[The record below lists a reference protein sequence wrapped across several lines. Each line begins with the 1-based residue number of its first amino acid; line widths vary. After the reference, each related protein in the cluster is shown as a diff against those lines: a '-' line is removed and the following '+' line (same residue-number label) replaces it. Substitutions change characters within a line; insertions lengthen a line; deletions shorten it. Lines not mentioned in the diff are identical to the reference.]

1 MVPPFPRRRGRRV
14 LPLVAALLLA
24 ACTSTS
30 LPSPSPEPATASPS
44 RPTDEPTSVP
54 GSSTPGPGGSVDPVY
69 AAIAA
74 QIEQIRGLHHTA
86 DVTPV
91 VIDKATLRQNLEAD
105 FDESNQPGAV
115 EASERLLKALGL
127 LPPDLKLREEVIN
140 LQAGQ
145 VVGYYSPKRDEL
157 FVVSTAGGIGP
168 TQRATYAHEYTH
180 QLQDQNF
187 GLDKM
192 DFDSTD
198 QSDRSLARL
207 ALVEG
212 DAVTAQTR
220 WMQAN
225 LTAEDLGQIF
235 ADASDPAV
243 LQALQGAPAIL
254 RETAFFPYQEGAIL
268 VSTLMVRSGYK
279 GVDDAFASPPDSTE
293 QILHPEKYLQ
303 REPPTAVTVPAD
315 LPSKLGAGWSSGG
328 TDTLGEL
335 QLRIWLNEGGV
346 SSSAASRAAAGWGG
360 DRVMLLDGPNG
371 ATAVALITEW
381 DTPADATEFATAAKT
396 ALGGLKLTG
405 LVSQAA
411 GPTQVRV
418 AIGSSAAD
426 LLAALG
432 G

>member
-1 MVPPFPRRRGRRV
+1 MFAPIARRRGGRV
-14 LPLVAALLLA
+14 VPLAASLLLV
-24 ACTSTS
+24 ACTSTG
-30 LPSPSPEPATASPS
+30 LPSPSPERSTAPTAQPTRELTPAPS
-44 RPTDEPTSVP
+44 SD
-54 GSSTPGPGGSVDPVY
+54 PGPRGSIDPVY
-69 AAIAA
+69 ASIAA
-74 QIEQIRGLHHTA
+74 QVEQIRGLHHTA

-127 LPPDLKLREEVIN
+127 LPPDAKLRDEVIN

-157 FVVSTAGGIGP
+157 FVVGTAGGIGP

-187 GLDKM
+187 GLEKLG
-192 DFDSTD
+192 FDSTD

-243 LQALQGAPAIL
+243 LEALQGAPPIL
-254 RETAFFPYQEGAIL
+254 RDTAFFPYQEGAIL

-279 GVDDAFASPPDSTE
+279 GVDDGFASPPDSTE

-303 REPPTAVTVPAD
+303 RDPPITVTVPVD
-315 LPSKLGAGWSSGG
+315 LPSRLAPGWSDGG

-335 QLRIWLNEGGV
+335 QLRIWLAQGGI
-346 SSSAASRAAAGWGG
+346 SSAAASRAAAGWGG
-360 DRVMLLDGPNG
+360 DRVMLLDGPG
-371 ATAVALITEW
+371 GTTAIALITEW
-381 DTPADATEFATAAKT
+381 DSPADASEFATAAKT
-396 ALGGLKLTG
+396 ALVGLKLTG
-405 LVSQAA
+405 LVSQVGGAS
-411 GPTQVRV
+411 QVRV
-418 AIGSSAAD
+418 AIGSSAAEVM
-426 LLAALG
+426 ASLG

>member
-1 MVPPFPRRRGRRV
+1 MLLPFARRRGRRV
-14 LPLVAALLLA
+14 LPLGTAALLLA
-24 ACTSTS
+24 ACTTN
-30 LPSPSPEPATASPS
+30 LPTASPA
-44 RPTDEPTSVP
+44 P
-54 GSSTPGPGGSVDPVY
+54 GTAQPSQPSAPPASTAPATTAGPVGSADPVY

-74 QIEQIRGLHHTA
+74 QVEQIRGLHHTA

-91 VIDKATLRQNLEAD
+91 VIDKATLRQNLAAD
-105 FDESNQPGAV
+105 FDESNPKAAV

-127 LPPDLKLREEVIN
+127 LPSDMKLRDAVID

-145 VVGYYSPKRDEL
+145 VVGYYSPERDEL
-157 FVVSTAGGIGP
+157 FVLSTAGGIGP

-187 GLDKM
+187 GLDKLG
-192 DFDSTD
+192 FDSTD
-198 QSDRSLARL
+198 QGDRSLARL

-225 LTAEDLGQIF
+225 LTAQDLGQIF

-243 LQALQGAPAIL
+243 LEALQNAPPIL

-268 VSTLMVRSGYK
+268 VSSLMGRSGYK

-293 QILHPEKYLQ
+293 QVIHPEKFLE
-303 REPPTAVTVPAD
+303 RDPPIAVTVPAS
-315 LPSKLGAGWSSGG
+315 LPSTLGAGWSNGG
-328 TDTLGEL
+328 ADTLGEL

-346 SSSAASRAAAGWGG
+346 PTSAASQAAAGWGG
-360 DRVMLLDGPNG
+360 DRVMLLDAPGG
-371 ATAVALITEW
+371 ATAVAMITEW
-381 DTPADATEFATAAKT
+381 DTPADAAEFATAAKT
-396 ALGGLKLTG
+396 ALAGLKLTG
-405 LVSQAA
+405 VVSQSGSA
-411 GPTQVRV
+411 TQVRIAV
-418 AIGSSAAD
+418 GSSSAD
-426 LLAALG
+426 VMAALG

>member
-1 MVPPFPRRRGRRV
+1 MVSAFPRRRGWRV
-14 LPLVAALLLA
+14 LPLAGASLLLA
-24 ACTSTS
+24 ACTSTG
-30 LPSPSPEPATASPS
+30 LPSPSPETASPS
-44 RPTDEPTSVP
+44 QPTQEPTAGP

-74 QIEQIRGLHHTA
+74 QVEQIRGLHHTA

-105 FDESNQPGAV
+105 FDQSNQPGAV

-127 LPPDLKLREEVIN
+127 LPADLKLRDEVIN

-192 DFDSTD
+192 GFDSPD

-225 LTAEDLGQIF
+225 LTTEDLGQIF

-243 LQALQGAPAIL
+243 LQALQDAPPIL
-254 RETAFFPYQEGAIL
+254 RETALFPYQEGAIL
-268 VSTLMVRSGYK
+268 VSTLMVRGGYK

-303 REPPTAVTVPAD
+303 REPPIAVTVPAD
-315 LPSKLGAGWSSGG
+315 LPSRLGAGWSSGG
-328 TDTLGEL
+328 ADTLGEL

-346 SSSAASRAAAGWGG
+346 SSSAASRATAGWGG

-381 DTPADATEFATAAKT
+381 DTPADANEFATAAKS
-396 ALGGLKLTG
+396 ALVGLKLTG
-405 LVSQAA
+405 LVSQSS

-418 AIGSSAAD
+418 AIGPSGAD
-426 LLAALG
+426 VLAALG

>member
-1 MVPPFPRRRGRRV
+1 MASAFASRRGGRS
-14 LPLVAALLLA
+14 LPLAAASVLLA
-24 ACTSTS
+24 ACTSTG
-30 LPSPSPEPATASPS
+30 LPSPPPVPPPA
-44 RPTDEPTSVP
+44 PTVQPTLAPTSAAS
-54 GSSTPGPGGSVDPVY
+54 SSTGPQGSVDPVY

-74 QIEQIRGLHHTA
+74 QVEQIRGLHHTA

-91 VIDKATLRQNLEAD
+91 AIDKETLRKNLEAD

-127 LPPDLKLREEVIN
+127 IPAGQSLRSAVID

-145 VVGYYSPKRDEL
+145 VIGYYSPKRDEL

-187 GLDKM
+187 GLEKLG
-192 DFDSTD
+192 FDSAD

-225 LTAEDLGQIF
+225 LSAEDLGQMF

-243 LQALQGAPAIL
+243 VKALQDAPPIL
-254 RETAFFPYQEGAIL
+254 RDTAFFPYQEGAIL
-268 VSTLMVRSGYK
+268 VTTLMVRSGYK
-279 GVDDAFASPPDSTE
+279 GVDEAFASPPDSTE
-293 QILHPEKYLQ
+293 QVLHPEKYLQ
-303 REPPTAVTVPAD
+303 RDPPIVITVPAD
-315 LPSKLGAGWSSGG
+315 LATKVGAGWSNGG

-335 QLRIWLNEGGV
+335 QLRIWLTEGGV
-346 SSSAASRAAAGWGG
+346 SRAAASRAAAGWGG
-360 DRVMLLDGPNG
+360 DRVMLLDGPG
-371 ATAVALITEW
+371 GTTALAVITEW
-381 DTPADATEFATAAKT
+381 DTPADANEFAAAAKT
-396 ALGGLKLTG
+396 ALGGLKLSG
-405 LVSQAA
+405 LVSQAGGA
-411 GPTQVRV
+411 TQVRL

-426 LLAALG
+426 VLAGLG

>member
-1 MVPPFPRRRGRRV
+1 MAPQFARRRGGRV
-14 LPLVAALLLA
+14 LPLVAASLLLV
-24 ACTSTS
+24 ACTSTG
-30 LPSPSPEPATASPS
+30 LPSPSPEPSTP
-44 RPTDEPTSVP
+44 PTHAPTLAP
-54 GSSTPGPGGSVDPVY
+54 ASSTPGPRSSIDPVY
-69 AAIAA
+69 ASIAA
-74 QIEQIRGLHHTA
+74 QVEQIRGLHHTA

-105 FDESNQPGAV
+105 FDQSNQPGAV

-127 LPPDLKLREEVIN
+127 LPPDATLRSEVIN

-145 VVGYYSPKRDEL
+145 VVGYYSPKRDQL

-187 GLDKM
+187 GLEKLG
-192 DFDSTD
+192 FDATD

-243 LQALQGAPAIL
+243 LEALQGAPAIL
-254 RETAFFPYQEGAIL
+254 RDTAFFPYQEGAIL

-303 REPPTAVTVPAD
+303 RDAPIAVTVPAD
-315 LPSKLGAGWSSGG
+315 LPSRLGAGWSNGG

-335 QLRIWLNEGGV
+335 QLRIWLSQGGV
-346 SSSAASRAAAGWGG
+346 PTAAASRAAAGWGG
-360 DRVMLLDGPNG
+360 DRVMLLDGPG
-371 ATAVALITEW
+371 GTTAVALMTEW
-381 DTPADATEFATAAKT
+381 DSPADANEFATAAKT
-396 ALGGLKLTG
+396 ALVGLKLTG
-405 LVSQAA
+405 LVSQAGGA
-411 GPTQVRV
+411 TQVRV

-426 LLAALG
+426 VLAALG

>member
-1 MVPPFPRRRGRRV
+1 MVPSFARQRGGRL
-14 LPLVAALLLA
+14 LPLVAAALLLA
-24 ACTSTS
+24 ACTSTG
-30 LPSPSPEPATASPS
+30 LPSPSPSATPTPTRQPTTTPTPSPPAP
-44 RPTDEPTSVP
+44 R
-54 GSSTPGPGGSVDPVY
+54 GSVDPVY

-74 QIEQIRGLHHTA
+74 QVEQIRGLHPTA

-91 VIDKATLRQNLEAD
+91 VIDKATLRQNLVAD
-105 FDESNQPGAV
+105 FDQSNSPAAV
-115 EASERLLKALGL
+115 EASERILKTLGL
-127 LPPDLKLREEVIN
+127 LPPEQSLRDEVID

-157 FVVSTAGGIGP
+157 FVLGTAGGIGP

-187 GLDKM
+187 GLDKLG
-192 DFDSTD
+192 FDATD
-198 QSDRSLARL
+198 QGDRSLARL

-235 ADASDPAV
+235 ADATDPAV
-243 LQALQGAPAIL
+243 LEALQGAPAIL

-279 GVDDAFASPPDSTE
+279 GVDAAFAAPPDSTE

-303 REPPTAVTVPAD
+303 RDPPIAVAVPAD
-315 LPSKLGAGWSSGG
+315 LPTRLGAGWSTGG
-328 TDTLGEL
+328 ADTLGEL
-335 QLRIWLNEGGV
+335 QLRIWLSEGGI
-346 SSSAASRAAAGWGG
+346 STTAASRAAAGWGG
-360 DRVMLLDGPNG
+360 DRLMLLDGPGG
-371 ATAVALITEW
+371 ATAIALITEW
-381 DTPADATEFATAAKT
+381 DSPADANEFATAAKT
-396 ALGGLKLTG
+396 ALQGLKLTG
-405 LVSQAA
+405 LVSQAGGA
-411 GPTQVRV
+411 TQVRV

-426 LLAALG
+426 VLAALG

>member
-1 MVPPFPRRRGRRV
+1 MVHPFARRHGGCV
-14 LPLVAALLLA
+14 LPLVAASLLLV
-24 ACTSTS
+24 ACTSTG
-30 LPSPSPEPATASPS
+30 LPSPSSEPSTPPTRQAPPEPSSGPS
-44 RPTDEPTSVP
+44 
-54 GSSTPGPGGSVDPVY
+54 SSNPGPQGSIDPVY
-69 AAIAA
+69 ASIAA
-74 QIEQIRGLHHTA
+74 QVEQIRGLRHTA

-91 VIDKATLRQNLEAD
+91 VIDKDTLRKNLEAD

-127 LPPDLKLREEVIN
+127 IPAGLSLRTAFID

-168 TQRATYAHEYTH
+168 TERATYAHEYTH

-187 GLDKM
+187 GLEKM
-192 DFDSTD
+192 GFDAPD
-198 QSDRSLARL
+198 QSDRSLGRL

-243 LQALQGAPAIL
+243 LEALQGAPPIL

-279 GVDDAFASPPDSTE
+279 GVDAAYASPPDSTE
-293 QILHPEKYLQ
+293 QILHPEKYLD
-303 REPPTAVTVPAD
+303 RDPPIAVTVPPDLSSKVGAD
-315 LPSKLGAGWSSGG
+315 WSNGG

-335 QLRIWLNEGGV
+335 QLR
-346 SSSAASRAAAGWGG
+346 
-360 DRVMLLDGPNG
+360 
-371 ATAVALITEW
+371 
-381 DTPADATEFATAAKT
+381 
-396 ALGGLKLTG
+396 
-405 LVSQAA
+405 
-411 GPTQVRV
+411 
-418 AIGSSAAD
+418 
-426 LLAALG
+426 
-432 G
+432 

>member
-1 MVPPFPRRRGRRV
+1 
-14 LPLVAALLLA
+14 LLLLA
-24 ACTSTS
+24 ACTSTG
-30 LPSPSPEPATASPS
+30 LPSPSTEASIASPS
-44 RPTDEPTSVP
+44 VPTAEPTSAP
-54 GSSTPGPGGSVDPVY
+54 SASTSGPLGSVDPVY

-74 QIEQIRGLHHTA
+74 QVEQIRGLHHTT

-127 LPPDLKLREEVIN
+127 LPADVKLRDEVIN

-157 FVVSTAGGIGP
+157 FVVSTTGGIGP

-268 VSTLMVRSGYK
+268 VSALMVRSGYK

-303 REPPTAVTVPAD
+303 RDPPIAVTVVAD
-315 LPSKLGAGWSSGG
+315 LPSRLATGWSNGG

-335 QLRIWLNEGGV
+335 QLRIWLSEGGV
-346 SSSAASRAAAGWGG
+346 STSAASRAAAGWGG
-360 DRVMLLDGPNG
+360 DRVMLLDGPGG
-371 ATAVALITEW
+371 ATAVALVTEW
-381 DTPADATEFATAAKT
+381 DTAADANEFATAAKT
-396 ALGGLKLTG
+396 AMVGLKLTG
-405 LVSQAA
+405 LVSQS
-411 GPTQVRV
+411 GGLTRV
-418 AIGSSAAD
+418 LVAVGSSSAPVM
-426 LLAALG
+426 AALG